1 MRANRQL
8 TGSVTW
14 GVESTIPSSISGIVA
29 VAADMNLTAR
39 AELTQAPCCSPFP
52 WVGFSVINRWAAK
65 IERGGTHTQEHTH
78 TCSEGDGSECVCS
91 FSHKYTLKLRQP
103 SNATVHVSV
112 NKQIHLQKLQCDWI
126 PQTHTHTHT
135 NTHTRAISLSPPP
148 SSMSTCYPIYPPS
161 DVILSYFD
169 LHSPSPPSPFHFPL
183 PQSLPL
189 PASARPPSLRAE
201 PHTQKPGQ
209 QLVNVIVVI
218 FVRWRRAQ
226 WSRRAARVKEW
237 KSETNVSNFSMI
249 ISGCWTVWRGLG
261 WWGNKAELQT
271 LPLQSVYGVWCVC
284 VFVWVPCWLIFGF
297 TKKVSELVKGWRWTF
312 LLVLQCCFSSVL
324 YWMPYK
330 VRPDWFWWVRTADF
344 NYFFKQA
351 PRHFT

>member
-135 NTHTRAISLSPPP
+135 NTHTRHLFFTSSFKHEHMLPHLPPLRRNTELLWP
-148 SSMSTCYPIYPPS
+148 TLP
-161 DVILSYFD
+161 L
-169 LHSPSPPSPFHFPL
+169 PPSPFHFPL

-209 QLVNVIVVI
+209 QLDNVIVVI

-271 LPLQSVYGVWCVC
+271 LPLQSVYGVCCVC

-312 LLVLQCCFSSVL
+312 LLMLHCCFSSVL

-330 VRPDWFWWVRTADF
+330 VRPDWFWWVRIADF
-344 NYFFKQA
+344 NFF
-351 PRHFT
+351 FF

>member
-135 NTHTRAISLSPPP
+135 NTHTRHLFFTSSFKHEHMLPHLPPLRRNTELLWPTLPLPSPLTLSLSPP
-148 SSMSTCYPIYPPS
+148 SIT
-161 DVILSYFD
+161 
-169 LHSPSPPSPFHFPL
+169 PSPGLSSPFVTPSRTTHKNQVSNL
-183 PQSLPL
+183 IMSLL
-189 PASARPPSLRAE
+189 WYLWDGGERSEAGVQHVL
-201 PHTQKPGQ
+201 
-209 QLVNVIVVI
+209 
-218 FVRWRRAQ
+218 
-226 WSRRAARVKEW
+226 
-237 KSETNVSNFSMI
+237 KSE
-249 ISGCWTVWRGLG
+249 
-261 WWGNKAELQT
+261 
-271 LPLQSVYGVWCVC
+271 
-284 VFVWVPCWLIFGF
+284 
-297 TKKVSELVKGWRWTF
+297 
-312 LLVLQCCFSSVL
+312 
-324 YWMPYK
+324 K
-330 VRPDWFWWVRTADF
+330 VRLMCLISAW
-344 NYFFKQA
+344 
-351 PRHFT
+351 

>member
-126 PQTHTHTHT
+126 PQTHTHTR
-135 NTHTRAISLSPPP
+135 TRAISFSPPP

-169 LHSPSPPSPFHFPL
+169 LHSPSPPHPFTF
-183 PQSLPL
+183 
-189 PASARPPSLRAE
+189 PSLNQLALRHSE
-201 PHTQKPGQ
+201 QNHTHKNQVSNLIMSLLWYLWDGGERSEAGVQ
-209 QLVNVIVVI
+209 HVL
-218 FVRWRRAQ
+218 
-226 WSRRAARVKEW
+226 
-237 KSETNVSNFSMI
+237 KSE
-249 ISGCWTVWRGLG
+249 
-261 WWGNKAELQT
+261 
-271 LPLQSVYGVWCVC
+271 
-284 VFVWVPCWLIFGF
+284 
-297 TKKVSELVKGWRWTF
+297 
-312 LLVLQCCFSSVL
+312 
-324 YWMPYK
+324 K
-330 VRPDWFWWVRTADF
+330 VRLMCLISAW
-344 NYFFKQA
+344 
-351 PRHFT
+351 

>member
-135 NTHTRAISLSPPP
+135 NTHTRHLFFTSSFKHEHMLPHLPPLRRNTELLWP
-148 SSMSTCYPIYPPS
+148 TLP
-161 DVILSYFD
+161 L
-169 LHSPSPPSPFHFPL
+169 PSPPHPFTF
-183 PQSLPL
+183 
-189 PASARPPSLRAE
+189 PSLNHSLSRPQLALRHSE
-201 PHTQKPGQ
+201 QNHTHKNQVSNLIMSLLWYLWDGGERSEAG
-209 QLVNVIVVI
+209 
-218 FVRWRRAQ
+218 VRH
-226 WSRRAARVKEW
+226 VL
-237 KSETNVSNFSMI
+237 KSE
-249 ISGCWTVWRGLG
+249 
-261 WWGNKAELQT
+261 
-271 LPLQSVYGVWCVC
+271 
-284 VFVWVPCWLIFGF
+284 
-297 TKKVSELVKGWRWTF
+297 
-312 LLVLQCCFSSVL
+312 
-324 YWMPYK
+324 K
-330 VRPDWFWWVRTADF
+330 VRLICLISAW
-344 NYFFKQA
+344 
-351 PRHFT
+351 